1 MRKIKKSISFLLVSM
16 GLLVASPA
24 QSQVIDQSTGNV
36 VWLGSTLSEA
46 LTAVNNGEHVY
57 LYNVA
62 TGKFLNSG
70 GNYGVQGVLSTVGM
84 RLTFELTKSP
94 RYSGN
99 SYYLVRTR
107 IGNTA
112 QGDCLS
118 PNGTNSTPV
127 YLDRQEKYTD
137 GTQYSRPDWRFDHTQ
152 GNQTVN
158 GESKTTHT
166 YRLYNVA
173 RQTYLGTNGNNTVLS
188 SDNTYNWRIVTESD
202 YEKAM
207 NNVVW
212 GQVDLGAF
220 VKDPEFSRDSKDA
233 RYWEWVQTD
242 ENFPVTTGTDFEG
255 ETITLDGYN
264 ATTPHWHQRN
274 QDVMC
279 NNVNILTTNI
289 TRAQIGS
296 NVISGN
302 GSYDADGFRI
312 NFAKYYAAEIYNEK
326 IRLQQTATLHAGAN
340 LSEGLYKFT
349 CQGLYFDDGN
359 GLTNGNAYF
368 FVTREYNGD
377 VSTQRLPLVPM
388 NNLSNNNITPHSGVS
403 AGYVF
408 DYNAD
413 AYLMQFYIEV
423 KAGTKLTFGI
433 ETTEAE
439 GWACLGNIHLYAH
452 GRQAVFIDEDWKT
465 NETLTHTLY
474 EGGEIQY
481 ETGDPYVLVHY
492 QEKYDFPVTVY
503 YQRTMAL
510 NKWNSICLPVSLTGD
525 QIYSAFGG
533 DTELAVIDKLYVN
546 DKKDTYLI
554 DFKSVP
560 VSDGLTMGQP
570 YIIKPSSAP
579 QYPEGITLE
588 VGNGGI
594 NQIVTVEGPTY
605 AIGIMGKDALPTASS
620 GSAMSDDFRSIKI
633 KEGDGIK
640 MAGSFYKIENV
651 KDLNG
656 TSSSNAHEFYDGN
669 EMWMMTK
676 GNLVHLTKETPA
688 VPLYATYAFLYA
700 EKPVDFTQASVQM
713 AVDGFT
719 DGTTAIDDLPLVAPS
734 LKGASVYNLSG
745 QRVCDV
751 SEAGQL
757 PKGIYLVQGRKF
769 TVK

>member
-1 MRKIKKSISFLLVSM
+1 M
-16 GLLVASPA
+16 
-24 QSQVIDQSTGNV
+24 
-36 VWLGSTLSEA
+36 
-46 LTAVNNGEHVY
+46 
-57 LYNVA
+57 
-62 TGKFLNSG
+62 
-70 GNYGVQGVLSTVGM
+70 
-84 RLTFELTKSP
+84 
-94 RYSGN
+94 
-99 SYYLVRTR
+99 
-107 IGNTA
+107 
-112 QGDCLS
+112 
-118 PNGTNSTPV
+118 
-127 YLDRQEKYTD
+127 
-137 GTQYSRPDWRFDHTQ
+137 
-152 GNQTVN
+152 
-158 GESKTTHT
+158 
-166 YRLYNVA
+166 
-173 RQTYLGTNGNNTVLS
+173 
-188 SDNTYNWRIVTESD
+188 
-202 YEKAM
+202 
-207 NNVVW
+207 
-212 GQVDLGAF
+212 
-220 VKDPEFSRDSKDA
+220 KDPEFSRDSKDA

-242 ENFPVTTGTDFEG
+242 ENFPVRIAKDFEG
-255 ETITLDGYN
+255 EDITLDYPTRHGSGNSTINDFSTYN
-264 ATTPHWHQRN
+264 SQRPHWHQRN
-274 QDVMC
+274 QNVMC
-279 NNVNILTTNI
+279 NNVDMTTTNI
-289 TRAQIGS
+289 TRTQYGT
-296 NVISGN
+296 NLSGN
-302 GSYDADGFRI
+302 NYYDLDGFRAT
-312 NFAKYYAAEIYNEK
+312 FGQYYAAEIYNEK

-349 CQGLYFDDGN
+349 CQGLYYDDGN

-368 FVTREYNGD
+368 FVTRDYNGD

-408 DYNAD
+408 DNNAD

-465 NETLTHTLY
+465 TETLTHTLY
-474 EGGEIQY
+474 EGGEIQE

-594 NQIVTVEGPTY
+594 NQIVTVQGPTY
-605 AIGIMGKDALPTASS
+605 AIGIIGKDALPTASS
-620 GSAMSDDFRSIKI
+620 GTVMSDDFRSIKI

-640 MAGSFYKIENV
+640 MAGSFYMIENV

-656 TSSSNAHEFYDGN
+656 TNSSNTHEFYDNN

-676 GNLVHLTKETPA
+676 GNLVHLTQETPA
-688 VPLYATYAFLYA
+688 VPLFATYAFLYA